1 MKSHSYDT
9 KAEKNISD
17 FSYTVAMA
25 ITWRVYLVYWMAGS
39 PPVAFVNAKQFRSWR
54 ADILIPCSR
63 MAPLE
68 FHVIWILASG
78 VSCLHL
84 HDSSSVVEALIEFP
98 AAVWRVTL
106 KFPSV
111 TSSGGQERQVNRT
124 RQLDLNSGI
133 ILWEDIE
140 WSKWRQK
147 AGMWQIAL
155 YLISVLSEGRF
166 SWFIQRLF
174 FLSS

>member
-25 ITWRVYLVYWMAGS
+25 ITWRVYLAYWMAGC
-39 PPVAFVNAKQFRSWR
+39 PPAAFVNAKQFRPWR

-63 MAPLE
+63 MAPVDC
-68 FHVIWILASG
+68 HVIWILASG

-84 HDSSSVVEALIEFP
+84 HESSSVVEALIEFP
-98 AAVWRVTL
+98 AAVWHVTL

-111 TSSGGQERQVNRT
+111 ASSGGQERQVNWT

-133 ILWEDIE
+133 ILWEGIE
-140 WSKWRQK
+140 WSKLR
-147 AGMWQIAL
+147 QIAL
-155 YLISVLSEGRF
+155 YLI
-166 SWFIQRLF
+166 LF
-174 FLSS
+174 FLSCWRFIITVL